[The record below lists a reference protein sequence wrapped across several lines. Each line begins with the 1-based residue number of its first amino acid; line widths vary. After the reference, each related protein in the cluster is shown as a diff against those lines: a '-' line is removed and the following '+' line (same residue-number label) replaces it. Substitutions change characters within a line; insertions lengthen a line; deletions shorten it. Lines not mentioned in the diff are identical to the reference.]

1 MTKNSTEFK
10 IKVVKAY
17 QNNEGQIFVEEI
29 QRLKYF
35 FNVKKNTYKP
45 IFWIIMIFEKRVLVF
60 PNNKL
65 YLFKFYAIKKRSKIL
80 F

>member
-29 QRLKYF
+29 QRSKYF

-45 IFWIIMIFEKRVLVF
+45 IFLNYYDFRKKGVDFSQQQTIF
-60 PNNKL
+60 
-65 YLFKFYAIKKRSKIL
+65 I
-80 F
+80 